1 MQPRGIAA
9 RVQRLIKEGA
19 LLSDVGL
26 EWASLAGGSH
36 GGGNAHLR
44 APGRGTPARQR
55 RPWPFR
61 DAQGLTRDQ
70 LIDAIL
76 DANTERASYPAE
88 RISDAES

>member
-1 MQPRGIAA
+1 MLTFVHPDG
-9 RVQRLIKEGA
+9 
-19 LLSDVGL
+19 
-26 EWASLAGGSH
+26 
-36 GGGNAHLR
+36 AHLR
-44 APGRGTPARQR
+44 DSGGLGPSG
-55 RPWPFR
+55 